1 MSGVG
6 SPLVACRRRVAPRRS
21 LGSIVVRAT
30 CAATVARGAL
40 VISTTTRDEKN
51 ECRFRQRSLSF
62 ARGRVGRVGV
72 ASHMSGVGSPL
83 VACRRRVAPRR
94 SLGSIVVRA
103 TCAATV
109 ARGALVVST
118 TTRDE
123 KNECR
128 FRQRSL
134 SFARGRVGRVGVAS
148 HMSGVGSPLV
158 ACRRRVA
165 PRRSLGPIVVRAT
178 CAATVARGALVV
190 STATR
195 DEKNE
200 CRFRQRSLSFARGR
214 VGRVGVASHMSGV
227 GSPLVACRRRVAPRR
242 SLGSIVVRATCAATV
257 ARGALVVSTTTRDE
271 KNECRFRQR
280 SLSFARGRVG
290 RVGVA
295 SHMSGV
301 GSPLVACRRRVAP
314 RRSLGPI
321 VVRATCAATV
331 ARGALVVSTTT
342 RDEKNECR
350 FRQRS
355 LSFARGR
362 VDRVGVASHM
372 SGVGSPLVACRRRVA
387 PRRSLGSIVVR
398 ATCAAT
404 VARGALVVSTT
415 TRDGK
420 TSVVFDRG
428 HCRSRVGVS
437 VASALPLT

>member
-1 MSGVG
+1 MG
-6 SPLVACRRRVAPRRS
+6 
-21 LGSIVVRAT
+21 
-30 CAATVARGAL
+30 
-40 VISTTTRDEKN
+40 N

-109 ARGALVVST
+109 AREALVISTTTRDAKNECRFRQRSLSFARGRVGRVGVASHMSGVGSPLVACRRRVDPRRLLGSIVVRATCAATVARGALVVST
-118 TTRDE
+118 VTRDE

-158 ACRRRVA
+158 ACRRRV
-165 PRRSLGPIVVRAT
+165 
-178 CAATVARGALVV
+178 
-190 STATR
+190 
-195 DEKNE
+195 D
-200 CRFRQRSLSFARGR
+200 
-214 VGRVGVASHMSGV
+214 
-227 GSPLVACRRRVAPRR
+227 PRR

-271 KNECRFRQR
+271 KNECRFRHR

-301 GSPLVACRRRVAP
+301 GSPLVAIDDVSLHGARSGRSSFAPRAP
-314 RRSLGPI
+314 RRSLGERSSSRPQ
-321 VVRATCAATV
+321 
-331 ARGALVVSTTT
+331 LVM
-342 RDEKNECR
+342 R
-350 FRQRS
+350 
-355 LSFARGR
+355 
-362 VDRVGVASHM
+362 
-372 SGVGSPLVACRRRVA
+372 
-387 PRRSLGSIVVR
+387 
-398 ATCAAT
+398 
-404 VARGALVVSTT
+404 
-415 TRDGK
+415 K
-420 TSVVFDRG
+420 TSVVFDIG

-437 VASALPLT
+437 VVSALPLT

>member
-1 MSGVG
+1 MG
-6 SPLVACRRRVAPRRS
+6 
-21 LGSIVVRAT
+21 
-30 CAATVARGAL
+30 
-40 VISTTTRDEKN
+40 N

-109 ARGALVVST
+109 AREALVIST
-118 TTRDE
+118 TTRDA

-158 ACRRRVA
+158 ACRRRVD
-165 PRRSLGPIVVRAT
+165 PRRSLGSIVVRAT

-227 GSPLVACRRRVAPRR
+227 GSPLVACRRRVDPRR

-271 KNECRFRQR
+271 KNECRFRHR

-301 GSPLVACRRRVAP
+301 GSPLVAIDDVSLHGARSGRSSFAPRAP
-314 RRSLGPI
+314 RRSLGERSSFRPQ
-321 VVRATCAATV
+321 
-331 ARGALVVSTTT
+331 LVVGT
-342 RDEKNECR
+342 
-350 FRQRS
+350 
-355 LSFARGR
+355 
-362 VDRVGVASHM
+362 
-372 SGVGSPLVACRRRVA
+372 
-387 PRRSLGSIVVR
+387 
-398 ATCAAT
+398 
-404 VARGALVVSTT
+404 
-415 TRDGK
+415 